1 MLPALTALLVSV
13 MVFACSSSGVSPPTT
28 ARTDPTTAITE
39 APEPLATTAPASTT
53 ELPAVPAT
61 SDQPEPTVAP
71 AADIGIA
78 AELVGRWEG
87 VTRIVALGELP
98 IAVAFELSGDELL
111 AAMDIQGGIGLE
123 LVNVSLDGRHIRFEL
138 ESPFGQAVWDG
149 EVRDGVIDGEFTQV
163 EARGIFRLE
172 RAGDPEPSRFRSEE
186 VVFNNGEIVLA
197 GELALPDGN
206 GPHPAVVMI
215 SGSGDQTRNVDVA
228 GFAVFAALAEELA
241 DIGIASLRYDDR
253 GVGGSS
259 GDGLQATIEDRAAD
273 VAAAVDLLIS
283 RDDIDAERIGLVG
296 HSEGG
301 MVAPLTA
308 SQSDSV
314 AFVVLLAAPAMPGP
328 ELLETQLELLELAG
342 TPPDQIEQYQ
352 AIQRLVFEAIA
363 AGDGWDDVEVAIRA
377 LAHQRWRPGL
387 GLSDFLCIRLWWFSS
402 DVVGDAVAVVDGQ
415 GVEDGFPAVGAA
427 DQVGAVLASG
437 GGDKVE
443 DLEGGLFVGEVASMS
458 HCSAEPGVEALDGVR
473 GVDDPAQLGG
483 ELQERD
489 ELVPGLP
496 PGADHGGVGVLPV
509 LGERLEA
516 CLGGLDGG
524 GRVDAAHGL
533 GDRAPVLA

>member
-98 IAVAFELSGDELL
+98 IAVAFELSGDDLL
-111 AAMDIQGGIGLE
+111 AVMDIQGGIGLE
-123 LVNVSLDGRHIRFEL
+123 LVNVSLDGRHIHFEL

-163 EARGIFRLE
+163 EAQGIFRLE

-186 VVFNNGEIVLA
+186 VVFTNGEIVLA

-283 RDDIDAERIGLVG
+283 RDDIDAEHIGLVG

-301 MVAPLTA
+301 MVAPLAA

-314 AFVVLLAAPAMPGP
+314 AFVALLAAPAVPGP

-377 LAHQRWRPGL
+377 LAHQQLQELPEQSRGAL
-387 GLSDFLCIRLWWFSS
+387 GDLDEYL
-402 DVVGDAVAVVDGQ
+402 DVVVSQEMTGWQSPWFASTLQHDS
-415 GVEDGFPAVGAA
+415 AA
-427 DQVGAVLASG
+427 AIA
-437 GGDKVE
+437 
-443 DLEGGLFVGEVASMS
+443 
-458 HCSAEPGVEALDGVR
+458 ALDV
-473 GVDDPAQLGG
+473 
-483 ELQERD
+483 
-489 ELVPGLP
+489 
-496 PGADHGGVGVLPV
+496 
-509 LGERLEA
+509 
-516 CLGGLDGG
+516 
-524 GRVDAAHGL
+524 
-533 GDRAPVLA
+533 PVLALFGELDTQVRAGPNASAVSAAIAASDVPSYAIGTVQRANHLFQVATTGSPDEYDLLRPEFAPEFLELLLGWLGDNVTK

>member
-1 MLPALTALLVSV
+1 M
-13 MVFACSSSGVSPPTT
+13 
-28 ARTDPTTAITE
+28 
-39 APEPLATTAPASTT
+39 
-53 ELPAVPAT
+53 
-61 SDQPEPTVAP
+61 
-71 AADIGIA
+71 
-78 AELVGRWEG
+78 
-87 VTRIVALGELP
+87 
-98 IAVAFELSGDELL
+98 
-111 AAMDIQGGIGLE
+111 
-123 LVNVSLDGRHIRFEL
+123 
-138 ESPFGQAVWDG
+138 
-149 EVRDGVIDGEFTQV
+149 RDGVIDGEFTQV
-163 EARGIFRLE
+163 EAQGIFRLE

-186 VVFNNGEIVLA
+186 VVFTNGEIVLA

-206 GPHPAVVMI
+206 GPHLAVVMI

-308 SQSDSV
+308 SQSDGV
-314 AFVVLLAAPAMPGP
+314 AFVVLLAAPAVPGP

-377 LAHQRWRPGL
+377 LAHQQLQELPEQSRGAL
-387 GLSDFLCIRLWWFSS
+387 GDLDEYLDVVVSQEMTGWQSPWFVSTLQHDSAAAIAALDVPVLALFGELDTQVRAGPNASAVSAAVASS
-402 DVVGDAVAVVDGQ
+402 DVPSYAIGT
-415 GVEDGFPAVGAA
+415 
-427 DQVGAVLASG
+427 
-437 GGDKVE
+437 
-443 DLEGGLFVGEVASMS
+443 
-458 HCSAEPGVEALDGVR
+458 
-473 GVDDPAQLGG
+473 
-483 ELQERD
+483 
-489 ELVPGLP
+489 
-496 PGADHGGVGVLPV
+496 V
-509 LGERLEA
+509 LGANHLFQAATTGNPDEYDLLRPEFAPEFLE
-516 CLGGLDGG
+516 LLLEW
-524 GRVDAAHGL
+524 L
-533 GDRAPVLA
+533 GDNVTK